1 MIAIAFLMIPRSPFA
16 VLTPVTGGR
25 SSHSVSISSSLST
38 GSLATDNILKGA
50 KPADLPVRQVMLIA
64 LTELID

>member
-1 MIAIAFLMIPRSPFA
+1 MISRSPSV
-16 VLTPVTGGR
+16 VLRPVTGRR
-25 SSHSVSISSSLST
+25 SSHSVSVSSSLSA

-50 KPADLPVRQVMLIA
+50 KPADLPLRQVMLIA